1 MTALVVALLA
11 GAAGAVV
18 ILAVGIRQRRLVN
31 QHLDRIANRVSGV
44 VAPASKSPVAA
55 IERLETVLE
64 ASDAERQLRGTERRY
79 EAALEAIDMGVVVVD
94 ENRNVVFSNTSAG
107 WYREGRHSEAVIA
120 QKIDE
125 LIHSAVRGE
134 RVEQSVSLYGPP
146 RRVLFVSAIP
156 ILTEGRLVG
165 AIALIHDVTEV
176 EQSNAIRRDFVAN
189 ISHELRTPI
198 GAVSL
203 LAETLIGE
211 HDPELIDSLANRLLV
226 EAGRLTSTVQDLLE
240 LSQIEHS
247 GDSEFSMVAVQGVV
261 DGAHDRVRAAASQRG
276 VMIIVEAPEGDLQV
290 RGDRRQLTSAMFN
303 LLDNAVKFSNPEG
316 GSVSVGIREVHGQ
329 VEVEVADGGIGIPR
343 QDLDRIFERFY
354 RVDRGRSRM
363 TGGTGLGLSM
373 VRTIVANHRGRVS
386 VESTEGEGATFT
398 MEFPL
403 IPDSGDDPPADDTA
417 PASAAL
423 ASAAPATAAPAS
435 AAPASAAPAF
445 AAAVAPGDDT
455 VPASAA
461 PAAPGDDT
469 VPASAAPAAPG
480 DDTVPASAAPASAAP
495 ASAAP
500 ASAAPA
506 SAAPAAPGESNV
518 PGASN
523 VPGESNVLGN
533 STA

>member
-423 ASAAPATAAPAS
+423 ASAAPA
-435 AAPASAAPAF
+435 SAAPAF

-469 VPASAAPAAPG
+469 VPASAA
-480 DDTVPASAAPASAAP
+480 PASAAPASAAP

>member
-1 MTALVVALLA
+1 MTALFVALLA
-11 GAAGAVV
+11 AAAGAFV
-18 ILAVGIRQRRLVN
+18 ILVVGIRQRRLVN

-55 IERLETVLE
+55 VERLEMVLE

-94 ENRNVVFSNTSAG
+94 ESENVVFSNTSAS
-107 WYREGRHSEAVIA
+107 WYREGRHGEAVIA

-134 RVEQSVSLYGPP
+134 RVEQSVALYGPP

-156 ILTEGRLVG
+156 ILSGGELVG

-211 HDPELIDSLANRLLV
+211 HDPEVIDSLANRLLV

-261 DGAHDRVRAAASQRG
+261 GGAHDRVRAAASQRG
-276 VMIIVEAPEGDLQV
+276 VVINVEAPERDLQV
-290 RGDRRQLTSAMFN
+290 RGDRRQLTSAVFN
-303 LLDNAVKFSNPEG
+303 LLDNAVKFSNPGG

-329 VEVEVADGGIGIPR
+329 VEVEVADSGIGIPR

-386 VESTEGEGATFT
+386 VESTEGEGAKFT
-398 MEFPL
+398 MELPL
-403 IPDSGDDPPADDTA
+403 VPEASEDDPPGEDGEDTA
-417 PASAAL
+417 
-423 ASAAPATAAPAS
+423 T
-435 AAPASAAPAF
+435 
-445 AAAVAPGDDT
+445 
-455 VPASAA
+455 ASAA
-461 PAAPGDDT
+461 PAAPGVNTAPAAPGEDT
-469 VPASAAPAAPG
+469 ATASAAPATPGESTAPAAPGEDTATASAAPATPGESTAPVAPGVGTAQAPAAPAVPGESTAPATPGASAAPAAPG
-480 DDTVPASAAPASAAP
+480 KST
-495 ASAAP
+495 
-500 ASAAPA
+500 
-506 SAAPAAPGESNV
+506 
-518 PGASN
+518 
-523 VPGESNVLGN
+523 VPGED
-533 STA
+533 TA